1 MEGGTMM
8 NAIKATWEGGKLVLA
23 EPVDWPEGCEVVVE
37 PLPAPASKIGLDESQ
52 WRDDP
57 ASRADWDEWI
67 RTIEPF
73 DFTREEEAEFNQFAT
88 QIRQYNVEAVRRQ
101 MNGNSET

>member
-1 MEGGTMM
+1 MM
-8 NAIKATWEGGKLVLA
+8 NAIKATWDGGPLVLA
-23 EPVDWPEGCEVVVE
+23 GPVDWPEGCEVVVE
-37 PLPAPASKIGLDESQ
+37 PLSASASKIGLDESQ

-73 DFTREEEAEFNQFAT
+73 DSSREEEEEFNQFAT
-88 QIRQYNVEAVRRQ
+88 QMRQYNIEAVRRQ
-101 MNGNSET
+101 MKGNSET

>member
-1 MEGGTMM
+1 MM
-8 NAIKATWEGGKLVLA
+8 NAIKATWEGEKLVLA
-23 EPVDWPEGCEVVVE
+23 GPVDWPEGCEVVVE
-37 PLPAPASKIGLDESQ
+37 PVSAPASKVGLDESQ

-57 ASRADWDEWI
+57 ASRADGDEWI

-88 QIRQYNVEAVRRQ
+88 QMRQYNVEAVRRQ
-101 MNGNSET
+101 MDRNSDT